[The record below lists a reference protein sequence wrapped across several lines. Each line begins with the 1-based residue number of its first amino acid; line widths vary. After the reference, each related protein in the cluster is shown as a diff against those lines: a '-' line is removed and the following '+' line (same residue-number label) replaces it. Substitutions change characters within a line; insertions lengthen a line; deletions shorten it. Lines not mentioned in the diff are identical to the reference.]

1 MGLALRVGE
10 GVHAQSPMV
19 VRARAPLRVSFAGGG
34 SDIVEFAD
42 QHGGAVFST
51 TINRF
56 AYASLRKGG
65 HSFRVDLPNLG
76 ISEVVDPDVASS
88 SPVEFARRALG
99 GAVNGFA
106 GGLELFCDCPA
117 GSGLGSSSALMVA
130 LVAARRRFLENEET
144 LDPQQVAAEAYEVE
158 RERLG
163 IKGGMQDQYAAAFG
177 GFNFMRFLGRN
188 QIEVEPVRISDA
200 VLQELRYRMLL
211 LSTRR
216 FRSSAR
222 IISRQIAA
230 LGQKGSAVPRLLC
243 EIRDLAYAARRAL
256 EGGSID
262 LFAQAIREGWELKR
276 RVDPAI
282 AGCGIDDL
290 CQSFL
295 AGGAR
300 AVKLLG
306 AGGGGYI
313 LAIAESSG
321 RAALERVIEDLGGTP
336 ETIDYEPCGVVAWEV
351 NPSDEGHGGA
361 SVRPLAGARAG
372 L

>member
-1 MGLALRVGE
+1 MGLAAEASE
-10 GVHAQSPMV
+10 GAHAASPMV

-34 SDIVEFAD
+34 SDIVEFAEE
-42 QHGGAVFST
+42 HGGAVFST

-99 GAVNGFA
+99 AAANGFA

-130 LVAARRRFLENEET
+130 LVAARRRFLENEAW
-144 LDPQQVAAEAYEVE
+144 LDPQKLAAEAYEVE

-163 IKGGMQDQYAAAFG
+163 IKGGMQDQYSAAFG
-177 GFNFMRFLGRN
+177 GFNFMRFSGRN
-188 QIEVEPVRISDA
+188 QVEVEPVGISDA

-216 FRSSAR
+216 FRSSAQ
-222 IISRQIAA
+222 IISRQIEA
-230 LGQKGSAVPRLLC
+230 LGQEGSAVPSLLC
-243 EIRDLAYAARRAL
+243 DIRDLACAARHAL

-262 LFAQAIREGWELKR
+262 LFAQAIRDGWELKR
-276 RVDPAI
+276 RVDSAI
-282 AGCGIDDL
+282 AGAGIDDL
-290 CQSFL
+290 CQSLL
-295 AGGAR
+295 AKGAQ

-313 LAIAESSG
+313 LAIAESNG
-321 RAALERVIEDLGGTP
+321 RAALEQAIEDLGGTP
-336 ETIDYEPCGVVAWEV
+336 ETIDYERCGVVAWEV
-351 NPSDEGHGGA
+351 SASDEGNGSTA
-361 SVRPLAGARAG
+361 VRPLAGARAG